1 MNQFKNQGNTTA
13 TLTTTEGEVTQTQA
27 TLTTTEGEVTHTQH
41 NREATLTQYFGC
53 NNSDVPLFGILM
65 YLYSEVRQQLK
76 SQEESRF
83 L

>member
-1 MNQFKNQGNTTA
+1 MNQFKNQGNTTV

-53 NNSDVPLFGILM
+53 NKSDLPLFGRICATAGTL
-65 YLYSEVRQQLK
+65 L
-76 SQEESRF
+76 
-83 L
+83 